1 MIQNHY
7 LANYAAGRLVEPEY
21 RIPGA
26 SKKRTGNP
34 GYADIADLTLRQL
47 YEIKPVATEAKG
59 QADLAWYLGF
69 LPGWTPGAVYPQAPT
84 RIGPWPGDP
93 TRDVYA
99 RMRVPGVIV
108 YWGRSSRRLAPDP
121 LPVPVPIP
129 EPQNSRGRSWQWS
142 TQPVVVTCG
151 MVIVV
156 GATVVIL
163 LNPVPGDELLLPG
176 LWAPLLVP

>member
-1 MIQNHY
+1 MKTGLLYLRARWYKPRLGIFLNRDPLRSNHPYQYVAANPVNLVDPSGRDARSGTLIHIMIQNHY

-34 GYADIADLTLRQL
+34 GYADIADLILRQL

-108 YWGRSSRRLAPDP
+108 YWGTLLAAARS
-121 LPVPVPIP
+121 
-129 EPQNSRGRSWQWS
+129 
-142 TQPVVVTCG
+142 
-151 MVIVV
+151 
-156 GATVVIL
+156 
-163 LNPVPGDELLLPG
+163 
-176 LWAPLLVP
+176 